1 MKKKK
6 LVKQALEHPELH
18 TEGELAFFKRW
29 LQEKKEKKAAKISLQ
44 SEENT

>member
-18 TEGELAFFKRW
+18 TPGELAFFKRW
-29 LQEKKEKKAAKISLQ
+29 LLEKKLKKTAKINKNN
-44 SEENT
+44 EVDN